1 MTDCRLRIADFRNP
15 KSFLAIV
22 DYGMGNLR
30 SVQKAF
36 ERVGVA
42 AVITADSAIIGA
54 APAVVLPGVGAFG
67 DAMANLRAA
76 GLIPA
81 IHRAIDDGR
90 PFLGICLGQQL
101 LFESS
106 EEMGWH
112 AGLGVF
118 RGRVVRFPSGT
129 VRRPAT
135 TGRRPATTGRPAT
148 TVRKVP
154 HIGWNQVHIQRTSPI
169 LDGVADG
176 SFAYFVHSFYVAP
189 DDPAVVLATTDY
201 GVDFASIIGRDR
213 VFGIQFHPEKS
224 QEIGLRILHNFASLV
239 EGTKGDKGG
248 I

>member
-118 RGRVVRFPSGT
+118 RGRVVRFPST
-129 VRRPAT
+129 VERWRLEV
-135 TGRRPATTGRPAT
+135 GDW
-148 TVRKVP
+148 RKVP

>member
-42 AVITADSAIIGA
+42 TVITADSAIIGA

-118 RGRVVRFPSGT
+118 RGRVVRFPST
-129 VRRPAT
+129 VERWRLEV
-135 TGRRPATTGRPAT
+135 GDW
-148 TVRKVP
+148 RKVP